1 MMSLME
7 TARMKALEQRID
19 ALEARLSIVER
30 AESFA
35 VQDEPRRRPGR
46 PRKAEQQE
54 ADSAA

>member
-30 AESFA
+30 AESFV
-35 VQDEPRRRPGR
+35 VQDELRRRFGR

>member
-7 TARMKALEQRID
+7 MARMKALEQKVEQ
-19 ALEARLSIVER
+19 LEARLSIVER

-46 PRKAEQQE
+46 PRKIEQQE
-54 ADSAA
+54 SGPAA